1 MMMARAFCQL
11 KSVRDVAEYWLTTY
25 PEHAITGL
33 LPIALGKPIKEQQ
46 DARMTLRYWSIM
58 VISRYLKNCQ
68 SLPTT

>member
-46 DARMTLRYWSIM
+46 DARMTLRYG
-58 VISRYLKNCQ
+58 Q
-68 SLPTT
+68 